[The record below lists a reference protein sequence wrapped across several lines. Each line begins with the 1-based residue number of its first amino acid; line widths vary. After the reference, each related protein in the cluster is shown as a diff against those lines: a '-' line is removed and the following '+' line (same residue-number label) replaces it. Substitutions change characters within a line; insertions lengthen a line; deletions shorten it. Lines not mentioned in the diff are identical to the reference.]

1 LISRII
7 HFALHQRALVLVA
20 ALALLAWGAYSFTQ
34 LPIEAYPDVM
44 NTQVQVIT
52 QWPGHAA
59 EEVEKLITVPLET
72 ELNSVPRVSSLRS
85 RSLFGL
91 SVVYLTFDDGVDD
104 YFAREQVNELVGQV
118 TLPNGVQ
125 PSMSPLSSATGEI
138 FRYTVTGAPL
148 TDLKTL
154 EDWTLEREFKSIPGV
169 ADVSSF
175 GGTIKQYQIQVDPA
189 KLKAYDVTL
198 KNVTDAITA
207 ANANAGGNFVERGS
221 EEYVVR
227 GIGLLRDERD
237 IGDVVIT
244 AHAGTPV
251 RVRDIANVRVGYQ
264 TRLGKVGWRPGSG
277 GPETDVDDAVEGT
290 ILLRRGENPD
300 PVLQAIHKKIAE
312 LNAGRLPAGVKII
325 PFIDRTDL
333 VHTTSHTVEHNLLEG
348 MALVVAVLLLF
359 LGNVRAAVIVSL
371 TIPFGLLFAFSC
383 MNLIHVPANL
393 ISLGAIDFGVIV
405 NGSVIMVENLYRR
418 LAERKPDQSVMAC
431 ILAAS
436 KEVETEIFFTTLI
449 IIIAYLPLFTMQSVE
464 KKMFT
469 PMAYTISLALV
480 GSLLMALLV
489 APVLC
494 YLLLRRGLK
503 QASATGPMERLKRG
517 YRNVLAWTIS
527 NPLPAL
533 VAACGLFA
541 VSILVLP
548 QLGTEFL
555 PHLDEGN
562 LWIRATLPNT
572 ISYTEASR
580 IVPKVRAIMAKYQPV
595 RLVVSQSGRPDDG
608 TDATGFYNAEF
619 LVDLKPYDQWRGFR
633 NKDEL
638 ISKMSAELNEIPG
651 VSFNFSQNIEDNVEE
666 AVTGV
671 KGELAV
677 KLFGEDLNVLEK
689 KAAEIQD
696 VMSKIRG
703 VVDLSTFTET
713 GEPQIEVRADR
724 DRIARYGLNVQD
736 VDDAVETAIGG
747 KAITQLLDGEKK
759 FDVVVRLQ
767 PESRRDVDEIRNIS
781 LSTPDDQ
788 RIPLAQVAD
797 VRLVRGA
804 SFVYREGNRR
814 FIAIKFGIRGRDIGG
829 AVAEAQ
835 ARVRQAVSLPGGY
848 YTVWGGEFESL
859 QRAQARL
866 MLILPITL
874 LLIFFVLFLL
884 FNTVSRSVIVMLNVP
899 LALIGGIFALYL
911 AHFHLSVSA
920 AVGFIAL
927 FGVAVQNGVILV
939 SYCDHLIAGGE
950 SVLNAALDG
959 AATRLRPVLMTAILA
974 GIGLVPAAVSK
985 GIGSDTQKPLAIVII
1000 GGLISATILTLFV
1013 LPILYY
1019 YVANWLPNRT
1029 GQLASVEHAPNG
1041 ASFSSNS
1048 DETAGP
1054 GSLTPQDGR

>member
-1 LISRII
+1 MISRIVY
-7 HFALHQRALVLVA
+7 FALHQRALVLIA
-20 ALALLAWGAYSFTQ
+20 ALALLVWGAYSFTQ

-59 EEVEKLITVPLET
+59 EEMEKLITVPLET
-72 ELNSVPRVSSLRS
+72 GLNTVPHVSSLRS

-91 SVVYLTFDDGVDD
+91 SVVYLTFEDGIDD
-104 YFAREQVNELVGQV
+104 YFAREQVNQILGQV
-118 TLPNGVQ
+118 TLPAGVQ
-125 PSMSPLSSATGEI
+125 PSMSPLASATGEI

-148 TDLKTL
+148 TELKTL
-154 EDWTLEREFKSIPGV
+154 EDWTLEREFKSVPGV

-175 GGTIKQYQIQVDPA
+175 GGTIKQFQVQIDPA

-207 ANANAGGNFVERGS
+207 ANTNGGGNFVERGS

-227 GIGLLRDERD
+227 GIGLLRDEHD
-237 IGDVVIT
+237 IERVVIAT
-244 AHAGTPV
+244 RGGTPL
-251 RVRDIANVRVGYQ
+251 RVRDIADVHVGFQ
-264 TRLGKVGWRPGSG
+264 TRLGKVGWRPGGG

-312 LNAGRLPAGVKII
+312 LNSGRLPVGVKIV

-333 VHTTSHTVEHNLLEG
+333 VHTTSHTVEKNLVEG
-348 MALVVAVLLLF
+348 MLLVVAVLLLF
-359 LGNVRAAVIVSL
+359 LGNVRASIIVAL

-383 MNLIHVPANL
+383 MSLIHVPANL

-405 NGSVIMVENLYRR
+405 NGSVIMVENIYRK
-418 LAERKPDQSVMAC
+418 LAERKAEQSVMAC
-431 ILAAS
+431 ILEAS
-436 KEVETEIFFTTLI
+436 REVQSEIFFTTLI

-464 KKMFT
+464 KKMFS
-469 PMAYTISLALV
+469 PMAYTISLALI

-489 APVLC
+489 APALC
-494 YLLLRRGLK
+494 VLLLRGKLK
-503 QASATGPMERLKRG
+503 VTGDAGAMERLKRG
-517 YRNVLAWTIS
+517 YRKMLAWTIA

-533 VAACGLFA
+533 TAAVGLFA
-541 VSILVLP
+541 LSVLVMP

-580 IVPKVRAIMAKYQPV
+580 IVPKIRAIMAKYQPT

-619 LVDLKPYDQWRGFR
+619 LVDLKPYNEWQGFHS
-633 NKDEL
+633 KDEL
-638 ISKMSAELNEIPG
+638 INKMNAELSQIPG
-651 VSFNFSQNIEDNVEE
+651 VDFNFSQNIEDNVEE

-677 KLFGEDLNVLEK
+677 KLFGEDLTVLEK
-689 KAAEIQD
+689 KAAQIQE

-713 GEPQIEVRADR
+713 GEPQIEVQIDR
-724 DRIARYGLNVQD
+724 DRIGRYGISVQD
-736 VDDAVETAIGG
+736 VDDVVETAIGG
-747 KAITQLLDGEKK
+747 KPFTQLLDGEKR
-759 FDVVVRLQ
+759 FDVVARLA
-767 PESRRDVDEIRNIS
+767 PESRRDVDQIRNIA

-788 RIPLAQVAD
+788 RIPLSQAAD
-797 VRLVRGA
+797 VRMVRGA
-804 SFVYREGNRR
+804 AFVYREGNRR
-814 FIAIKFGIRGRDIGG
+814 FIAIKFGVRGRDIGG

-835 ARVRQAVSLPGGY
+835 AKVRQAVTLPSGY
-848 YTVWGGEFESL
+848 YTTWGGEFESM

-866 MLILPITL
+866 MLILPLTL

-884 FNTVSRSVIVMLNVP
+884 FNTVSRAAIVMLNVP
-899 LALIGGIFALYL
+899 LALIGGIFALY
-911 AHFHLSVSA
+911 ATHFHLSVAA

-927 FGVAVQNGVILV
+927 FGVAVQNGVIMV
-939 SYCDHLIAGGE
+939 SYCDHLIANGE
-950 SVLNAALDG
+950 TVLNAALDG

-974 GIGLVPAAVSK
+974 SIGLVPAAVST

-1000 GGLISATILTLFV
+1000 GGLVSATILTLFV

-1019 YVANWLPNRT
+1019 LVASWLPNRT
-1029 GQLASVEHAPNG
+1029 GQLASVAAP
-1041 ASFSSNS
+1041 
-1048 DETAGP
+1048 EEE
-1054 GSLTPQDGR
+1054 